1 MCLLTG
7 QPEVSDSSPLGGSVI
22 SGFLYHGKFLFNKYL
37 FFERSKIM
45 KKKTLKNIMVTGAL
59 AVIMMMSVVGCG
71 SADTANAADNTK
83 GNESGSAESAENTGS
98 TDGKVQKIVIGS
110 GINYNPYCYLDENG
124 DAVGYEYDVL
134 KEIDDLLPQY
144 EFEYQSMAFDQLV
157 LSLEAGKIDVA
168 AHQYEFT
175 PEREEKYLFS
185 GESYTSYITY
195 LAVLVDDDA
204 KSLEDLTGEKI
215 RTGGSTSATTQIL
228 TKWNEEHPGKE
239 VVLVTSEGSSD
250 EEAAAA
256 LKSRAARASVLKKS
270 DVIKMNTNF
279 SEDGKDWLKSVG
291 EPINDSQT
299 YYLYRKDETELRD
312 AIDGALKTLKENG
325 KLSELA
331 IKWVGYDV
339 TEEE

>member
-1 MCLLTG
+1 
-7 QPEVSDSSPLGGSVI
+7 
-22 SGFLYHGKFLFNKYL
+22 
-37 FFERSKIM
+37 M
-45 KKKTLKNIMVTGAL
+45 KKKTIKNIMISGAL
-59 AVIMMMSVVGCG
+59 VVTMMASVVGCG
-71 SADTANAADNTK
+71 SAAEASAADNEGDNSSST
-83 GNESGSAESAENTGS
+83 ESEDNTGS
-98 TDGKVQKIVIGS
+98 TDGEVQKVVIGS
-110 GINYNPYCYLDENG
+110 GINYNPYCYIDENG

-134 KEIDDLLPQY
+134 KEIDELLPQY

-175 PEREEKYLFS
+175 PEREQKYLFS

-195 LAVLVDDDA
+195 LAVLEDDNA
-204 KSLEDLTGEKI
+204 TKLEDLAGEKI

-228 TKWNEEHPGKE
+228 TKWNEEHPGQE
-239 VVLVTSEGSSD
+239 VVLVTSESSSD
-250 EEAAAA
+250 EEGAAA
-256 LKSRAARASVLKKS
+256 LKSGAVRATVLKKS
-270 DVIKMNTNF
+270 DVTKMNKNF
-279 SEDGKDWLKSVG
+279 SDDGKEWLKSVG
-291 EPINDSQT
+291 EPINDSKT

-312 AIDGALKTLKENG
+312 AIDGALKTLKDSG

>member
-1 MCLLTG
+1 
-7 QPEVSDSSPLGGSVI
+7 
-22 SGFLYHGKFLFNKYL
+22 
-37 FFERSKIM
+37 M
-45 KKKTLKNIMVTGAL
+45 KKRTIKNIMIAGAV
-59 AVIMMMSVVGCG
+59 AAAMMTSVVGCG
-71 SADTANAADNTK
+71 KAAEPETEVK
-83 GNESGSAESAENTGS
+83 AAEEAISSESGNESATEAQNNGE
-98 TDGKVQKIVIGS
+98 VQKVVIGS

-157 LSLEAGKIDVA
+157 LSLESGKIDVA
-168 AHQYEFT
+168 AHQYEYT

-195 LAVLVDDDA
+195 LAVLLDDDA
-204 KSLEDLTGEKI
+204 TSLEDLAGQKI

-228 TKWNEEHPGKE
+228 TKWNEEHPGQE
-239 VVLVTSEGSSD
+239 VELVTSESSSD

-256 LKSRAARASVLKKS
+256 LKSGASRAAVLKKS

-279 SEDGKDWLKSVG
+279 SDDGKEWLKSVG
-291 EPINDSQT
+291 EPINNSKT